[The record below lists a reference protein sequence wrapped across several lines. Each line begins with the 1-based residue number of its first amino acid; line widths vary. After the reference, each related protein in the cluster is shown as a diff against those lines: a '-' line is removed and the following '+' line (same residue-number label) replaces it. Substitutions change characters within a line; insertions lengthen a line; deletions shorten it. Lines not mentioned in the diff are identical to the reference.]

1 MDRTRFRKDTFRR
14 QMVRRMAI
22 DFFPSVTNPILQQPI
37 KGMGTS
43 PDTPSGGGAL
53 HHLLPAV
60 YDELRRVA
68 RRQRR
73 RLPGG
78 ETLATTAL
86 VHEAYLKIAGRTE
99 WQGESHL
106 LGAAAMAMRQILVD
120 YARQRSS
127 LKRGGGQEAAVLEEG
142 TAADDQARQVL
153 ALDFAMRDLAAVDER
168 LVRIVECRVFAGFS
182 EEETALALQT
192 SVRTVQRDW
201 ARARAWLREAVTPGG
216 TL

>member
-1 MDRTRFRKDTFRR
+1 MET
-14 QMVRRMAI
+14 
-22 DFFPSVTNPILQQPI
+22 ILNGP
-37 KGMGTS
+37 
-43 PDTPSGGGAL
+43 PGGGAL
-53 HHLLPAV
+53 HHLFPTV

-78 ETLATTAL
+78 DTLATTAL
-86 VHEAYLKIAGRTE
+86 VHEAYLKIADRPG

-127 LKRGGGQEAAVLEEG
+127 LKRGGGQAAVVLEEG

-153 ALDFAMRDLAAVDER
+153 ALDFALRDLAAVDER

-182 EEETALALQT
+182 EEETAQALQT

-201 ARARAWLREAVTPGG
+201 SRARAWLREAVTPGG

>member
-1 MDRTRFRKDTFRR
+1 METS
-14 QMVRRMAI
+14 
-22 DFFPSVTNPILQQPI
+22 SVPGNET
-37 KGMGTS
+37 
-43 PDTPSGGGAL
+43 L
-53 HHLLPAV
+53 HHLLPPL

-78 ETLATTAL
+78 GGTLATTAL
-86 VHEAYLKIAGRTE
+86 VHEAYLKIAGRPE
-99 WQGESHL
+99 WQSESHL

-127 LKRGGGQEAAVLEEG
+127 LKRGGGQAAAVLEEG

-182 EEETALALQT
+182 EEETAQALQT

>member
-1 MDRTRFRKDTFRR
+1 MET
-14 QMVRRMAI
+14 
-22 DFFPSVTNPILQQPI
+22 ILNGP
-37 KGMGTS
+37 
-43 PDTPSGGGAL
+43 PGGGAL
-53 HHLLPAV
+53 HHLLPTV

-86 VHEAYLKIAGRTE
+86 VHEAYLKIADRPE

-106 LGAAAMAMRQILVD
+106 LGAAALAMRQILVD

-127 LKRGGGQEAAVLEEG
+127 QKRGGGQAMAVLEEG
-142 TAADDQARQVL
+142 CAADDQARQIL
-153 ALDFAMRDLAAVDER
+153 ALDFALRDLAAVDER

-182 EEETALALQT
+182 EEETAQALQT

>member
-1 MDRTRFRKDTFRR
+1 MET
-14 QMVRRMAI
+14 I
-22 DFFPSVTNPILQQPI
+22 LNGLPSNIP
-37 KGMGTS
+37 
-43 PDTPSGGGAL
+43 L
-53 HHLLPAV
+53 HHLLPPL

-78 ETLATTAL
+78 GTLATTAL
-86 VHEAYLKIAGRTE
+86 VHEAYLKIADRPE
-99 WQGESHL
+99 WEGESHL
-106 LGAAAMAMRQILVD
+106 LGAAALAMRQILVD

-127 LKRGGGQEAAVLEEG
+127 LKRGGGQVMAVLEEG
-142 TAADDQARQVL
+142 CAADDQARQVL
-153 ALDFAMRDLAAVDER
+153 ALDFALRDLAAVDER

-182 EEETALALQT
+182 EEETARALQT

-216 TL
+216 IL